1 MLARCSTFALDGL
14 EPVSVSVELDV
25 RPGLPGFSIVGL
37 GDAAVRE
44 SRERVRAALLNS
56 GFEFPLKRIVA
67 NLAPASLRKAGPGF
81 DAALAAALLAAS
93 EQVPL
98 LSLEGTAVFGE
109 ISLGGEIRGCRGTLA
124 AAEGARAAG
133 IQRFLVAEERAC
145 EAGLVEGL
153 AVGGVRDLRELA
165 SLLAGR
171 TGMRPPRG
179 RVSLPVEPGGP
190 DLADVKGQGAAVEA
204 LTIAAAG
211 GHNLL
216 IEGPP
221 GVGKTMLARRL
232 PGLLPP
238 LRRDEALAVTRIQSV
253 AGLHSGDA
261 LVSSRPFR
269 APHHTISP
277 AGLVGGGSVPTPG
290 EVTLAHLGVLF
301 LDELSEF
308 PRHCLD
314 SLRQPLEDGFVTVV
328 RRGFTAVFPSQVTV
342 VAATNPCPCGHAG
355 DSSRCKCDQRAL
367 DSHSRRLSG
376 PLLDRFD
383 LLVTT
388 GQPTRSDLEAGPS
401 LTTVEAR
408 RRVLVAREMQLARW
422 GETGVSSNHMASE
435 SDLRAGGLF
444 GDEAVRVVGDAYDRG
459 LIGPRGRVRV
469 MRVAR
474 TIADLE
480 QQQETAEEHVLAALS
495 MRLRANEASR

>member
-25 RPGLPGFSIVGL
+25 RPGLPAFSIVGL

-98 LSLEGTAVFGE
+98 LSLESTAVFGE
-109 ISLGGEIRGCRGTLA
+109 LSLGGEIRGCRGTLA
-124 AAEGARAAG
+124 AAEGARSAG
-133 IQRFLVAEERAC
+133 VERFLVAEERAG

-153 AVGGVRDLRELA
+153 RVGAVRDLRELA
-165 SLLAGR
+165 SLLSGR
-171 TGMRPPRG
+171 SELRPPPARG
-179 RVSLPVEPGGP
+179 TVEPDSGGP
-190 DLADVKGQGAAVEA
+190 DLADVKGQAAAVEA

-238 LRRDEALAVTRIQSV
+238 LCGDEALAVTRIQSI
-253 AGLHSGDA
+253 AGLHSGEA
-261 LVSSRPFR
+261 LVTRRPFR
-269 APHHTISP
+269 APHHTISA
-277 AGLVGGGSVPTPG
+277 AGLVGGGSLPTPG
-290 EVTLAHLGVLF
+290 EVTLAHHGVLF

-314 SLRQPLEDGFVTVV
+314 SLRQPLEDGFITIV
-328 RRGFTAVFPSQVTV
+328 RRGFTAVFPSKVTV
-342 VAATNPCPCGHAG
+342 VAATNPCPCGYAG
-355 DSSRCKCDQRAL
+355 DPVRCRCDQRAL

-383 LLVTT
+383 LVVAA
-388 GQPTRSDLEAGPS
+388 GKPTRADLESGPS
-401 LTTVEAR
+401 TTTQEAR
-408 RRVLVAREMQLARW
+408 ERVLAAREMQALRW
-422 GETGVSSNHMASE
+422 RALGVASNH
-435 SDLRAGGLF
+435 
-444 GDEAVRVVGDAYDRG
+444 VVGEDDLVATGRFDSAALRVSGEAYDRG
-459 LIGPRGRVRV
+459 LIGPRGRVRL

-480 QQQETAEEHVLAALS
+480 SSESTREDHVLTALS
-495 MRLRANEASR
+495 MRLRGSEASR